1 MPRDILEAKWRS
13 TSCWRALSVLSASFS
28 GRLGVLEPD
37 EIRCAEDG
45 ILTKDAAGA
54 GGPAKRVTGLPS
66 TLLLY
71 TPSQSVVVF
80 VAE

>member
-1 MPRDILEAKWRS
+1 M
-13 TSCWRALSVLSASFS
+13 
-28 GRLGVLEPD
+28 LEPD

>member
-1 MPRDILEAKWRS
+1 MPRDILEARWRS
-13 TSCWRALSVLSASFS
+13 TSCWRSLSVLSASFS

-45 ILTKDAAGA
+45 ILTEDAAGA
-54 GGPAKRVTGLPS
+54 EGSPKGVFGLPS

-71 TPSQSVVVF
+71 TPSQSLVVF
-80 VAE
+80 VAK